1 MQKGPLW
8 GGGQSHLAV
17 PWTSLHTP
25 LFLQGFGKQISR
37 SEVEETK
44 KLGVKQKNEKRRSRT
59 AYSTA
64 CFCLLTRIFV
74 LVSLINFCT
83 YMYTSLPSLKKNIG
97 RSLNL
102 YHSSVSNTIYFSA
115 TTKVFSQSG
124 MFLPSILLHKQN
136 WPVLPVHFSP
146 LYPSS
151 QMHLKP
157 FSVSTQ
163 VAWWE
168 QGLGL
173 QKFWSKNWRIS
184 LVL

>member
-44 KLGVKQKNEKRRSRT
+44 KLRLKQKNKKRRRRK

-74 LVSLINFCT
+74 LVSLMYFCT

-102 YHSSVSNTIYFSA
+102 YHLSVSNTIYFSA
-115 TTKVFSQSG
+115 TTKVFSC
-124 MFLPSILLHKQN
+124 LPYCYTNNIGQYYLYIFRLCILLHRCI
-136 WPVLPVHFSP
+136 WS
-146 LYPSS
+146 
-151 QMHLKP
+151 HL
-157 FSVSTQ
+157 VSRR
-163 VAWWE
+163 
-168 QGLGL
+168 
-173 QKFWSKNWRIS
+173 K
-184 LVL
+184 